1 MSDFYPKLHKL
12 ELVIPYEKI
21 IQKVKELA
29 KDISKDYAGTP
40 LVMVATLKGSF
51 IFLADM
57 VRELD
62 FPVIVDFV
70 SVSSYEGISPSS
82 EVKYHYGPLHDVKD
96 KYAIVIEDIIDTGA
110 TVKHIIEK
118 LKQEGARNVKV
129 CALLKRKRKDR
140 ALITDYLGFTIK
152 EGFVVGYGL
161 DYNELY
167 RNLKGIFKLKV

>member
-1 MSDFYPKLHKL
+1 MSDFYPELHKL

-29 KDISKDYAGTP
+29 KDISKDYAGKP

-62 FPVIVDFV
+62 FPVLVDFI
-70 SVSSYEGISPSS
+70 SVSSYEGTSPSN

-118 LKQEGARNVKV
+118 LKREGARNVKV
-129 CALLKRKRKDR
+129 CTLLKRKRKDS
-140 ALITDYLGFTIK
+140 ALIPDYLGFTIK

-161 DYNELY
+161 DYNELH
-167 RNLKGIFKLKV
+167 RNLKGIYKLQV